1 MERRI
6 RRQDEVSTGSLLVK
20 VAQAMVLQDLAGQP
34 ISMQQVCTVL
44 TTAIPESPEGLQAN
58 LYHLMGM
65 VFMENLIVRVSTAPV
80 SYTHLDVYKRQTLAF
95 LQALL
100 ELRLP
105 ESTSSPLEVKFDQ

>member
-65 VFMENLIVRVSTAPV
+65 VFMENLIVRVSTARELG
-80 SYTHLDVYKRQTLAF
+80 YTD
-95 LQALL
+95 
-100 ELRLP
+100 
-105 ESTSSPLEVKFDQ
+105 